1 MQLNSI
7 KLISDMDGKP
17 KGFGYVEFASLDDL
31 KEGLSRSG
39 GQLAARTVRVSV
51 AEPPKGG
58 FKGGMFGGVADEK
71 SSWRREGPL
80 PPLAGGGGAPERRSY
95 GNSSPRDDEPER
107 DWSAA
112 RGSRF
117 TPSGP
122 ADGPRFGMGGA
133 GGGPGGPAGMGVGPP
148 RSGGF
153 ISESGAAAEAAS
165 QWRTGKPLSGPP
177 PPGAGFVP
185 RGGPMDRDALPHQRG
200 PRPDGPPGPADTE
213 KEVSLF
219 RRSSPFVLLTAL
231 TCASLLDSSLLV
243 GSWCQVRPRA

>member
-1 MQLNSI
+1 ME
-7 KLISDMDGKP
+7 GKP

-80 PPLAGGGGAPERRSY
+80 PPLAGGAPERRSY
-95 GNSSPRDDEPER
+95 GNASPRVGDDEPER

-122 ADGPRFGMGGA
+122 ADGPRFGAGGM
-133 GGGPGGPAGMGVGPP
+133 GGPGGAAP

-200 PRPDGPPGPADTE
+200 PRPDMPPGPADTE
-213 KEVSLF
+213 KEVSALVL
-219 RRSSPFVLLTAL
+219 SSPRLLLRRLLKPAHAPTSRAL
-231 TCASLLDSSLLV
+231 LLLL
-243 GSWCQVRPRA
+243 AAD